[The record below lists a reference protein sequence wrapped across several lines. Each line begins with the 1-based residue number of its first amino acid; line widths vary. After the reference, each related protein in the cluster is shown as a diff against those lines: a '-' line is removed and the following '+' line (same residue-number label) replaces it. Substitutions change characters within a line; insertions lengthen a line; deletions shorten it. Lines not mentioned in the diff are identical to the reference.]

1 MNYTTLSLEQL
12 VPDATAYLVEAGY
25 SEKTIAQYKC
35 RWKKLLKHCNAQGI
49 KYFSYEVSMEFIMKE
64 YKILPNQ
71 KLKNSQVFSIRC
83 IKCLDDFAKYGH
95 FQKCHQPSG
104 REINET
110 YEPLLTSYLKEKE
123 AEELM
128 PRTIQGKRIQLTAFL
143 NDIYNHGIA
152 CIELLSADLI
162 LQYVGSLKGKGYS
175 NATRSGILFTLRD
188 FLIFLFN
195 NHYIEMP
202 LQNLF
207 PVIFSNKH
215 ERIPS
220 YYFEDEIREILIHI
234 DRDFE
239 YGKRDYLILLLAVQ
253 LGLRAGDIRMLKLEQ
268 IHWEKGTI
276 ELIQQKTGNPLQLP
290 LLDNIKFALI
300 DYIRNSRPQSD
311 STYIFVRHRAPHT
324 PYTNSNVFFYVISRY
339 LKEAKVD
346 ISNRKHGLHS
356 MRHSLASNLLKNN
369 TPYPV
374 ITGILGHENSSTTRF
389 YLNIDLEQL
398 RSVAL
403 EVPYEG

>member
-1 MNYTTLSLEQL
+1 MKYTTLSLEQL
-12 VPDATAYLVEAGY
+12 VHNATAYLVEIGY
-25 SEKTIAQYKC
+25 SEKTIVQYKC

-49 KYFSYEVSMEFIMKE
+49 EHFSYETSMEIIMKE
-64 YKILPNQ
+64 YKIPQNQ
-71 KLKNSQVFSIRC
+71 KLKESQVFSIRC
-83 IKCLDDFAKYGH
+83 IKCLDEFAKYGL

-104 REINET
+104 REINAT
-110 YEPLLTSYLKEKE
+110 YRILLTSYLKEKE
-123 AEELM
+123 AEGLM
-128 PRTIQGKRIQLTAFL
+128 PRTIQGKRIQLIAFL
-143 NDIYNHGIA
+143 NDIYNRGVTSIK
-152 CIELLSADLI
+152 LLSADCI
-162 LQYVGSLKGKGYS
+162 LQYVGSLKVKGYS

-195 NHYIEMP
+195 NHYLETP

-220 YYFEDEIREILIHI
+220 YYFEEEIRETLIHVN
-234 DRDFE
+234 RDSE
-239 YGKRDYLILLLAVQ
+239 YGKRDYLILLLAIQ
-253 LGLRAGDIRMLKLEQ
+253 LGLRAGDIRLLKFDQ
-268 IHWEKGTI
+268 IHWEKATI
-276 ELIQQKTGNPLQLP
+276 ELIQQKTCNPLQLP

-300 DYIRNSRPQSD
+300 DYIQNSRPQSD
-311 STYIFVRHRAPHT
+311 SSYIFVRHRAPYIS
-324 PYTNSNVFFYVISRY
+324 YTNSNVFFYVINRY

-346 ISNRKHGLHS
+346 ISSRKHGLHS
-356 MRHSLASNLLKNN
+356 MRHSLASNLLRNN